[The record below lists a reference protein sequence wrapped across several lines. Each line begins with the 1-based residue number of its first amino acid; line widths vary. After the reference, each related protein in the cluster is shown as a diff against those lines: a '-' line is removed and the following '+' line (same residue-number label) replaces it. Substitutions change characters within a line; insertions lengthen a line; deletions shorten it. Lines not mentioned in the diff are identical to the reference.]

1 MIVVSINRQRNKY
14 GFVPS
19 NLKMRR
25 EVAPSSPEINFK
37 LLLYSWLLTVM
48 LLGKL
53 TWYYKPFNSR
63 SLLENGGNYVHTGR
77 LQVLRKQVDMKWNNQ
92 NIYQSDITKL
102 IQTDK
107 I

>member
-1 MIVVSINRQRNKY
+1 
-14 GFVPS
+14 
-19 NLKMRR
+19 
-25 EVAPSSPEINFK
+25 
-37 LLLYSWLLTVM
+37 M
-48 LLGKL
+48 LLGKS

-63 SLLENGGNYVHTGR
+63 SLLENGGNYVHIGR

-107 I
+107 IQKDDELKTVN